1 MKIKTEILNH
11 KNIKFIHREG
21 TSDKKTFDE
30 VIVRNVYEKKI
41 FKILKNE
48 HWIDLGGNV
57 GAFALNAI
65 SKGATVDIY
74 EPDPLN
80 CKMIEKNLKLNNYNG
95 NIINKAV
102 VSGSQKKMTMY
113 VGNNMQTWRNSL
125 YKNWGNQKFT
135 VECIN
140 FQKVIK
146 EDSNVKMDIEGAEMS
161 ILEAM
166 EKFPKKMVFEWSF
179 DIDGRIKRYKNVIDK
194 MKKNYPIL
202 KYSNQF
208 YNMVDYKLP
217 NYIFPQCD
225 NIYCIKDDKN

>member
-1 MKIKTEILNH
+1 MKAKTEIFQH
-11 KNIKFIHREG
+11 KRIKFIHRNG

-41 FKILKNE
+41 FKINKGE

-80 CKMIEKNLKLNNYNG
+80 CKMIEKNLKINNFNA
-95 NIINKAV
+95 NIFNKAV
-102 VSGSQKKMTMY
+102 VAGEQKKMTMY

-135 VECIN
+135 VDCIN
-140 FQKVIK
+140 FEQVIK
-146 EDSNVKMDIEGAEMS
+146 SDSIVKMDIEGAEMA

-166 EKFPKKMVFEWSF
+166 KIYPKKMVFEWSF
-179 DIDGRIKRYKNVIDK
+179 DIDGRIKRYKDVIDK
-194 MKKNYPIL
+194 MKKNYSKL
-202 KYSNQF
+202 KYSKQF

-225 NIYCIKDDKN
+225 NIYCIKDEKN